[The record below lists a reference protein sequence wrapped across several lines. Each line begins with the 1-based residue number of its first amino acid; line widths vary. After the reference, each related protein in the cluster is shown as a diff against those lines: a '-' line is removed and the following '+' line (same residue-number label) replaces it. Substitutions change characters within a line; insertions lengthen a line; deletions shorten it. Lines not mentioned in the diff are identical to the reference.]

1 DARDVATA
9 TKNWLA
15 AGPPAPPEWLG
26 KVPFVG
32 ETAAEYWKELADDAR
47 ELAQRMEHEEA
58 TEEAAATTTAAAATT
73 VPATSPATGES
84 KLVRILLAVMNW
96 AKSWLLVAGLAIGQ
110 GVLEVALSVLLTF
123 FLFRD
128 GAALGARLESASM
141 LLAGEQGRHLLQLAG
156 ATIRGVVYGILG
168 TALVQGV
175 LAGLGFAVAG
185 VPGAAL
191 LGLLTFLLSAVPVG
205 PPLIWFPATLWLF
218 HQGSNGWAIFML
230 VWGFIVSSVDNV
242 VKPWIISQGSDMPF
256 VLILFGVLGGAM
268 AFGVIGV
275 FLGPTLLAV
284 AYRMIDEWSSSTPES
299 ADRAA

>member
-1 DARDVATA
+1 
-9 TKNWLA
+9 
-15 AGPPAPPEWLG
+15 
-26 KVPFVG
+26 VPFVG